1 MTQEEVRQIPSSSL
15 AYLGDAAVEILVR
28 RYLVT
33 HPAAGEHPSQ
43 RSLTFVTAPAQS
55 AALEAILPHLTED
68 EADVFHR
75 GRNSVHA
82 NVPKSATPSEYRRAT
97 GFECLFG
104 YLFLTGQAA
113 RAEELFRIGYDISD
127 DL

>member
-1 MTQEEVRQIPSSSL
+1 MTETEARQIPSSSL

-33 HPAAGEHPSQ
+33 HPGAGEHPSQ
-43 RSLTFVTAPAQS
+43 RSLGFVTAPAQS
-55 AALEAILPHLTED
+55 AALDKILPHLTEP
-68 EADVFHR
+68 EQDVFHR

-82 NVPKSATPSEYRRAT
+82 NVPKNATPAEYRRAT
-97 GFECLFG
+97 GLECLFG
-104 YLFLTGQAA
+104 YLFLTGQEERAA
-113 RAEELFRIGYDISD
+113 SLFRIGYGISD